1 MIVWRRYFLEM
12 VKESWK
18 FIPVFEL
25 DKQYMASNLGRIM
38 RVKDGKIINGCKTKS
53 GYIRIGLNRCHYY
66 KHRLI
71 ALAWIPNPYNL
82 PMINHKDED
91 KANNRFD
98 NLEWCTAAY
107 NVNYG
112 SRTKRALE
120 TSKKNNLWQKHKD
133 KFSIPVRCTET
144 GEKYYS
150 MNQASR
156 ETGIKDVNIGR
167 ACRKKCIAG
176 GYHWEYVRGDYIG
189 N

>member
-1 MIVWRRYFLEM
+1 M

-53 GYIRIGLNRCHYY
+53 GYIRIDLNRCHYY

-91 KANNRFD
+91 KANNAVE
-98 NLEWCTAAY
+98 NLEWCT
-107 NVNYG
+107 
-112 SRTKRALE
+112 
-120 TSKKNNLWQKHKD
+120 
-133 KFSIPVRCTET
+133 C
-144 GEKYYS
+144 
-150 MNQASR
+150 
-156 ETGIKDVNIGR
+156 
-167 ACRKKCIAG
+167 
-176 GYHWEYVRGDYIG
+176 
-189 N
+189 